1 MPAPTALLRRPEALA
16 EDQAMAESTPLPA
29 EETTELLDMNALPV
43 DSTSALTQITP
54 ETSENPPEDAVMTDE
69 TGRPRFAP
77 AKAIPIA
84 FRRELRKVTI
94 PPHRMTP
101 LKNSWPKIYP
111 PLVEHL
117 RLQVRMNVKTTSV
130 ELRTSSATTDTGALQ
145 KGEDFVKA
153 FTLGFDVDDAIAL
166 LRLVRFSQIP

>member
-1 MPAPTALLRRPEALA
+1 MPAPTALLRKPEALA
-16 EDQAMAESTPLPA
+16 EDQAMDESAPLPVEGESELVDMQILPADSTPIEPA
-29 EETTELLDMNALPV
+29 GASTD
-43 DSTSALTQITP
+43 DSL
-54 ETSENPPEDAVMTDE
+54 MTDE

-77 AKAIPIA
+77 SKSLPLA
-84 FRRELRKVTI
+84 FRRELRKVPI

-101 LKNSWPKIYP
+101 LKTYWPKIYP

-117 RLQVRMNVKTTSV
+117 KLQVRMNVKTNSV
-130 ELRTSSATTDTGALQ
+130 ELRTSSSTTDTGALQ

-166 LRLVRFSQIP
+166 LRLV